1 MNTLVAMCALGA
13 EKILANEIKQL
24 GYKTCGNAPGRVTFL
39 SDDAG
44 LYKTNLCLRTA
55 DRVYLQLGSFP
66 AQDFDQLFDGVERIQ
81 WQDYFKKDTRVIV
94 DKVRVYKSKLSSE
107 HSIQGMTHKA
117 IYTKLGKIWNMSVLP
132 ESGDEADVRVYME
145 KDTALILLDLSGDP
159 LHKRGYRTEGGTA
172 PIRETLASV
181 LIQIMCWRR
190 KTPLHDAF
198 CGSGTIPIEAALYAY
213 NVAPGFGRHFALEN
227 LAIFNQQQAVE
238 TKKQEAA
245 KIRPDALARITGTD
259 IDANAIERARV
270 NAEHACVTAGR
281 ALQLAGSDA
290 RVQRPDFEV
299 ADFKELKAPYD
310 EGLILSNLPYGE
322 RLGDE
327 KEAEELYKTMPLL
340 FTEFPGWEMGFIT
353 SHKNFEQAL
362 GMRAN
367 TIKELKSGNLDTIF
381 YTFEAENSAGKKS
394 SSIN

>member
-1 MNTLVAMCALGA
+1 MITLVALCALGA
-13 EKILANEIKQL
+13 EKILANEIKLL
-24 GYKTCGNAPGRVTFL
+24 GYKTCGNAPGRVSFF

-66 AQDFDQLFDGVERIQ
+66 AQDFDELFDGVEHIQ

-107 HSIQGMTHKA
+107 HSIQGITHKA
-117 IYTKLGKIWNMSVLP
+117 IYTKLGRIWNMSVLP
-132 ESGDEADVRVYME
+132 ESGAEANVRVYME

-159 LHKRGYRTEGGTA
+159 LHKRGYRTEGGPA
-172 PIRETLASV
+172 PIRETLAAV

-213 NVAPGFGRHFALEN
+213 NVAPGFGRKFAVEN
-227 LAIFNQQQAVE
+227 LAVYNQQKAVE
-238 TKKQEAA
+238 TKKEEAA
-245 KIRPDALARITGTD
+245 KIRPDAVARITGTD
-259 IDANAIERARV
+259 IDKNAIERARI

-281 ALQLAGSDA
+281 ALQLVGSDA
-290 RVQRPDFEV
+290 RVQRPDFEI

-322 RLGDE
+322 RLGDQT
-327 KEAEELYKTMPLL
+327 EAEELYKTMPCL

-353 SHKNFEQAL
+353 SHEAFEQSL
-362 GMRAN
+362 GKRADQK
-367 TIKELKSGNLDTIF
+367 KELKSGNLDTIF
-381 YTFEAENSAGKKS
+381 YRFDAGKIGTKKEE
-394 SSIN
+394 NN

>member
-1 MNTLVAMCALGA
+1 MNTLVALCALGA

-39 SDDAG
+39 ADDAG

-66 AQDFDQLFDGVERIQ
+66 AQDFDQLFEGVEHIQ

-94 DKVRVYKSKLSSE
+94 DKVRVYKSQLSSE
-107 HSIQGMTHKA
+107 HSIQGITHKA

-132 ESGDEADVRVYME
+132 ESGAEANVRVYME

-172 PIRETLASV
+172 PIRETLAAV

-213 NVAPGFGRHFALEN
+213 NVAPGFGRRFAIED
-227 LAIFNQQQAVE
+227 LAVYNQQKAVE
-238 TKKQEAA
+238 TKKEEAA
-245 KIRPDALARITGTD
+245 KIRPDAVARITGTD
-259 IDANAIERARV
+259 IDKNAIERARV

-281 ALQLAGSDA
+281 ALQLVGSDA
-290 RVQRPDFEV
+290 RVQRPDFDV
-299 ADFKELKAPYD
+299 ADFSELKAPYD

-327 KEAEELYKTMPLL
+327 KEAEELYKSMPSL
-340 FTEFPGWEMGFIT
+340 FAEFPGWEMGFIT
-353 SHKNFEQAL
+353 SHEYFEQSL

-367 TIKELKSGNLDTIF
+367 TKKELKSGNLDTIF
-381 YTFEAENSAGKKS
+381 YRYDAGRYTAKKEQP
-394 SSIN
+394 